1 VNRKNIYFNFVN
13 DDFKQIHMKNM
24 KKFQAREAASSDY
37 FKVLDSKVASNI
49 KEVLDM
55 VEKGQKTLLV
65 EQYKLRGELCH
76 VESASSNRKKLQ
88 LIILNCLKK
97 LTQMGL
103 FAADTYKLAIFPT
116 EPFERKN
123 STMFFKFV
131 KRNDIQK

>member
-1 VNRKNIYFNFVN
+1 
-13 DDFKQIHMKNM
+13 MKNM
-24 KKFQAREAASSDY
+24 KKFQAREAATSDY

-97 LTQMGL
+97 LTQLGL
-103 FAADTYKLAIFPT
+103 FAADTYKPAIFPT